1 MKQKLLFLALVIT
14 TFGQAQSTINTF
26 YGGNNSTFILLT
38 SASALDHSPT
48 GANQTWNFNQMLSL
62 GNSVHTYVSPTTQ
75 ELTTYP
81 GTTTN
86 IVSTSTQGTTVNI
99 GSLYTKNASGTVSIT
114 GLNTSGL
121 NANFSTNNATIG
133 AFPMNYGYANTD
145 SNVAG
150 TYVYGTY
157 SGTFTGTLTTS
168 VDAYGTLNLN
178 DAGNGGYSGNVT
190 RMKNVLS
197 ISLNYGF
204 FTNVGTVTQT
214 SYTYFDP
221 TVSTSDFVFR
231 SVTTVAVVPL
241 LSINQTDTTIEKF
254 PTITPLAT
262 EHVALDHSLWVNNP
276 IKNTL
281 EISSSI
287 PVEEANISI
296 SDALGKTIFSLAN
309 QSINGTLQ
317 LPVSLANGLYF
328 ITITDKNVSVTK
340 KIIKE

>member
-1 MKQKLLFLALVIT
+1 MKQKLLFLTLVIT
-14 TFGQAQSTINTF
+14 TVGYTQSAINTF
-26 YGGNNSTFILLT
+26 YGANNTTFSLLT
-38 SASALDHSPT
+38 SANALDHSPT

-99 GSLYTKNASGTVSIT
+99 GNLYTKNASGTVSIT

-133 AFPMNYGYANTD
+133 TFPMNYGYTYTD
-145 SNVAG
+145 NNVAG
-150 TYVYGTY
+150 NYVYGTY

-204 FTNVGTVTQT
+204 FSNAGTVTQT

-221 TVSTSDFVFR
+221 TVSTTDFVFR
-231 SVTTVAVVPL
+231 SVTTTAVVSL
-241 LSINQTDTTIEKF
+241 LSINQTDTTIEKY
-254 PTITPLAT
+254 PTTTPLST
-262 EHVALDHSLWVNNP
+262 EHQTLAQSLWINNP
-276 IKNTL
+276 IKNML

-287 PVEEANISI
+287 PVDAANISI
-296 SDALGKTIFSLAN
+296 SDTLGKTVFSFAN
-309 QSINGTLQ
+309 QTIDGILQ

-328 ITITDKNVSVTK
+328 ITITDKNGSITK

>member
-1 MKQKLLFLALVIT
+1 MKQKLLFLVLVIA
-14 TFGQAQSTINTF
+14 TFGHAQSTINTF
-26 YGGNNSTFILLT
+26 YGVNNTTFSLLT
-38 SASALDHSPT
+38 SATALDHSPT

-62 GNSVHTYVSPTTQ
+62 GNSVLTYVSPTAQ

-86 IVSTSTQGTTVNI
+86 IVSTSTQGTAVNI
-99 GSLYTKNASGTVSIT
+99 GNLYTKNTSGTVSIT

-133 AFPMNYGYANTD
+133 TFPMNYGYTNTD

-150 TYVYGTY
+150 SYVYGTY

-190 RMKNVLS
+190 RMKNVLT
-197 ISLNYGF
+197 ISLNYGILS
-204 FTNVGTVTQT
+204 NIGTVTQT

-231 SVTTVAVVPL
+231 SVTTVAVVSL
-241 LSINQTDTTIEKF
+241 LSINQTDTTIEKY
-254 PTITPLAT
+254 PTTTPLSV
-262 EHVALDHSLWVNNP
+262 EHQTLANSLWINNP
-276 IKNTL
+276 MKNNL

-287 PVEEANISI
+287 PIDEANISI
-296 SDALGKTIFSLAN
+296 SDTLGKTVFSLTN
-309 QSINGTLQ
+309 QTINGSLEI
-317 LPVSLANGLYF
+317 PVSLSNGVYLV
-328 ITITDKNVSVTK
+328 TITDKNGSITK